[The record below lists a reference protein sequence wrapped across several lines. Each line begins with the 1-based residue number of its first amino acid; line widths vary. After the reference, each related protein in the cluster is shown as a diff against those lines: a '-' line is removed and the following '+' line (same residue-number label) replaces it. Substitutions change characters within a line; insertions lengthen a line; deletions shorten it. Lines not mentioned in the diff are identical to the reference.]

1 MAACPRLGFTVQME
15 PALAVDAGA
24 LGAAFQS
31 LLAERGLVDL
41 GGAEPPTLEFLVASE
56 ASQATDGDVQAVVA
70 WLHARGEV
78 EDFAV
83 GPLVDLEAGAV

>member
-15 PALAVDAGA
+15 PAPAVDADA
-24 LGAAFQS
+24 LGAAFLS

-41 GGAEPPTLEFLVASE
+41 GRSEPCVVAFMVASE
-56 ASQATDGDVQAVVA
+56 ASQATDADREAVVA

-78 EDFAV
+78 GDFAV
-83 GPLVDLEAGAV
+83 GPLVDLDGG